1 MREKKGLAYH
11 VRSSY
16 ETNEKCA
23 NFSIYIATEP
33 KNIQVCLDGFKI
45 EIEKLK
51 ETLVD
56 ATELENAK
64 NNLFG
69 KQQFVT
75 ETNSQQANQLANYGI
90 MGLGFD
96 FERKMLEK
104 IRKVTPEQIKECAN
118 KYFGE
123 CSIVSVLRPEV

>member
-1 MREKKGLAYH
+1 
-11 VRSSY
+11 
-16 ETNEKCA
+16 
-23 NFSIYIATEP
+23 
-33 KNIQVCLDGFKI
+33 LDGFNT

-51 ETLVD
+51 EVLVSE
-56 ATELENAK
+56 TELENAK

-75 ETNSQQANQLANYGI
+75 ETNTQQANQLGYYGI

-96 FERKMLEK
+96 FQDK
-104 IRKVTPEQIKECAN
+104 ILNMVKEVRPEQIKEIAQ

-123 CSIVSVLRPEV
+123 NSVVSILRPEIN